1 MPLITNLE
9 YSKEEFDKRLRYK
22 TLPIATVT
30 EELKDVALE
39 LLGDMYNMNAIGLA
53 ANQVGLKIRL
63 CVIDP
68 AFLFDEKMP
77 VVMFNPE
84 IVEVG
89 EDFFTAPE
97 GCLSLPDL
105 GLEVP
110 RFRNVVVR
118 FLGLDNKEHTIKDDN
133 SLLSSVLQH
142 EIDHLDGVLMI
153 DRMVEPVEVEY
164 SVPLEVHKIEET
176 V

>member
-9 YSKEEFDKRLRYK
+9 YSKKEFDKRLRYK
-22 TLPIATVT
+22 TLPVANIT
-30 EELKDVALE
+30 EELQNVALE

-68 AFLFDEKMP
+68 AFMINKRMP
-77 VVMFNPE
+77 IVMFNPE

-89 EDFFTAPE
+89 EEFFTAPE
-97 GCLSLPDL
+97 ACLSLPGL

-110 RFRNVVVR
+110 RFRNIVVR
-118 FLGLDNKEHTIKDDN
+118 YLGLDKKEHTIKDDN
-133 SLLSSVLQH
+133 SLLSSVIQH
-142 EIDHLDGVLMI
+142 EIDHLNGILFI
-153 DRMVEPVEVEY
+153 DRLITPVEVFY
-164 SVPLEVHKIEET
+164 KDNIINGK
-176 V
+176 

>member
-1 MPLITNLE
+1 MPLITNRE

-22 TLPIATVT
+22 TLPVAKVT
-30 EELKDVALE
+30 KDLQDVALE
-39 LLGDMYNMNAIGLA
+39 LLGDMYNLNAIGLA

-63 CVIDP
+63 CVMDP
-68 AFLFDEKMP
+68 MFMFDKRMP
-77 VVMFNPE
+77 IVMFNPE

-89 EDFFTAPE
+89 EELFTAPE

-110 RFRNVVVR
+110 RFRNVKVKYLTLEGREHVVQ
-118 FLGLDNKEHTIKDDN
+118 DDN
-133 SLLSSVLQH
+133 SIFASVIQH
-142 EIDHLDGVLMI
+142 ELDHLDGILMT

-164 SVPLEVHKIEET
+164 GVSSGSA
-176 V
+176 

>member
-9 YSKEEFDKRLRYK
+9 YSKEEFDKRLRYR

-63 CVIDP
+63 CVMDP
-68 AFLFDEKMP
+68 AFLFDKKMP
-77 VVMFNPE
+77 IVMFNPE

-89 EDFFTAPE
+89 EEFFTAPE

-110 RFRNVVVR
+110 RFRNIVVR
-118 FLGLDNKEHTIKDDN
+118 YLGLDNKEHTIKDDN

-142 EIDHLDGVLMI
+142 EVDHLDGTLMI

-164 SVPLEVHKIEET
+164 GVSSGSA
-176 V
+176 

>member
-1 MPLITNLE
+1 MRLITNQE

-22 TLPIATVT
+22 TLPVANIT
-30 EELKDVALE
+30 EELQDVALE

-63 CVIDP
+63 CVLDP
-68 AFLFDEKMP
+68 VFMLNKRMP
-77 VVMFNPE
+77 IVMFNPE

-89 EDFFTAPE
+89 EEFFTALE

-110 RFRNVVVR
+110 RFRNIVVR
-118 FLGLDNKEHTIKDDN
+118 YLGLDKKEHTIKDDN

-142 EIDHLDGVLMI
+142 EIDHLNGILFT
-153 DRMVEPVEVEY
+153 DRVITPVEVFY
-164 SVPLEVHKIEET
+164 KDNIINGK
-176 V
+176 

>member
-1 MPLITNLE
+1 MPLITNKE

-22 TLPIATVT
+22 TIPVANVT

-63 CVIDP
+63 CVMDP
-68 AFLFDEKMP
+68 LFLYDKKMP
-77 VVMFNPE
+77 IVMFNPE

-89 EDFFTAPE
+89 EEFFTALE

-110 RFRNVVVR
+110 RFRNIVVR
-118 FLGLDNKEHTIKDDN
+118 YLGLDNKEHTIKDDN
-133 SLLSSVLQH
+133 SLLSSLLQH
-142 EIDHLDGVLMI
+142 EVDHLDGTLMV

-164 SVPLEVHKIEET
+164 GVSDGSA
-176 V
+176 